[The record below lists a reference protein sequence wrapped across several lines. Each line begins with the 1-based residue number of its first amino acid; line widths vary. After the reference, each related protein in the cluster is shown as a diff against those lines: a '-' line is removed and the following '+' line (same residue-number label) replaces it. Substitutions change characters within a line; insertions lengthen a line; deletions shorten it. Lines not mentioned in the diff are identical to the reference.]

1 MKRLPYLSFACA
13 AVLGTGL
20 LFAADEPQPND
31 PPPPVAAGDQPP
43 SPPERNNNP
52 PPPPADRPPRRGN
65 NQPPDGRDGDFRPF
79 NGGGQSPHRPNG
91 PQGPQDG
98 REDGRRPFA
107 NQPAPMKLQA
117 YLGVV
122 TRGAGPDIAA
132 QLKLGEG
139 FGLIVEDVLPESP
152 AAAAGVQPNDLLR
165 LLDDQLLVNPAQL
178 EALVRRAGKDKEVTL
193 TLLREGTEQKVT
205 VKIGEKMMPVRRPMA
220 NAGGGGDFFPQGN
233 PAPRPV
239 RDGNRPYDDYRAGPP
254 RDDASFD
261 RDTRYATD
269 RARVVRRDDS
279 GTYEIARGNGTR
291 IFSAKKPDGTLIWKG
306 PVETEE
312 DRQAMPE
319 EVRKKFTEI
328 ESSRPLDR
336 LGERPLQPYQPGGE
350 GPDGL
355 RSRPF
360 GPGEPGRQRPQNL
373 PPEQD
378 NPPR

>member
-1 MKRLPYLSFACA
+1 M
-13 AVLGTGL
+13 LGTGL

-43 SPPERNNNP
+43 PPPERNNNP

-65 NQPPDGRDGDFRPF
+65 NQPPGGRADGDFRPF
-79 NGGGQSPHRPNG
+79 NGGGGERPYRPNG
-91 PQGPQDG
+91 PQGPQGPQDG
-98 REDGRRPFA
+98 RDDGRRPFA
-107 NQPAPMKLQA
+107 NQPAPMKPQS

-178 EALVRRAGKDKEVTL
+178 EALVRRAGKDKDVAL
-193 TLLREGTEQKVT
+193 TLLREGAEQKVT

-233 PAPRPV
+233 PALRPG
-239 RDGNRPYDDYRAGPP
+239 REGNRPFDDYRAGQP
-254 RDDASFD
+254 RDDAPLNLN
-261 RDTRYATD
+261 TRYATE
-269 RARVVRRDDS
+269 RVRVLRRDES
-279 GTYEIARGNGTR
+279 GTYEIGRDNGVR
-291 IFSAKKPDGTLIWKG
+291 IFSAKKPDGTPIWKG

-312 DRQAMPE
+312 DRKAMPE
-319 EVRKKFTEI
+319 EMRKKFEEI

-336 LGERPLQPYQPGGE
+336 LGERPLQPYEPGGE
-350 GPDGL
+350 GPDGQ
-355 RSRPF
+355 RPRPF
-360 GPGEPGRQRPQNL
+360 GPGEPGRQRPQNP